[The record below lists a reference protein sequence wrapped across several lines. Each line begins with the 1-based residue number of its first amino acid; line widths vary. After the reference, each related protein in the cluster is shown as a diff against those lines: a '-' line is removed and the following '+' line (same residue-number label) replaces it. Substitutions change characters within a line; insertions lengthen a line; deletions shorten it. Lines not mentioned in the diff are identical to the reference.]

1 MLLADRIKAFAKLG
15 EFILSRDAS
24 IQTQKFWQTIDTAH
38 LTNQWVS
45 PEFCEMAI
53 TSIAQHWLKQD
64 KLEEWAALYPAQ
76 TLTPSI
82 SRRIGVVMAGN
93 VPFVGLHDMLCV
105 LVAGHHFVGKVSS
118 KDAGLMQAII
128 DLLLA
133 IEPRF
138 SNFISLSESRLE
150 NFDAVIATGS
160 DNTSRYFEYYFGKY
174 PNIIRK
180 NRHSIAVLSGN
191 ETIEEQHHLATDI
204 FAYYGLGCRNVS
216 KILVPKDYNLAALLN
231 HFDGYKHLK
240 NHNKYANNY
249 EYHRAMYL
257 MNMVEHLDTGF
268 ALIKPDE
275 NLGSPVGVI
284 YYQHYS
290 NLDGIFNY
298 IDTHKEQLQCIVS
311 TIEGIPN
318 SIPFGQAQNPLLTDY
333 ADGIDTI
340 EFLANL

>member
-1 MLLADRIKAFAKLG
+1 MLLAERIKAFAKLG
-15 EFILSRDAS
+15 ELILSRDAS
-24 IQTQKFWQTIDTAH
+24 IQTKEFWQTLNTAH
-38 LTNQWVS
+38 LTNQWFT
-45 PEFCEMAI
+45 PNFCEMAI

-64 KLEEWAALYPAQ
+64 QLAEWTTLYPAQ
-76 TLTPSI
+76 TFNPSNPK
-82 SRRIGVVMAGN
+82 SIGVVMAGN
-93 VPFVGLHDMLCV
+93 IPFVGLHDLLCV
-105 LVAGHHFVGKVSS
+105 LIAGHQFVGKISS

-128 DLLLA
+128 NLLLA

-138 SNFISLSESRLE
+138 SNYINLSENNLA

-180 NRHSIAVLSGN
+180 NRHSIAVLSGA
-191 ETIEEQHHLATDI
+191 ETTEELHHLATDI
-204 FAYYGLGCRNVS
+204 FAYFGLGCRNVS
-216 KILVPKDYNLAALLN
+216 KILVPRDYNLADLLN
-231 HFDGYKHLK
+231 HFDDYKHLI

-249 EYHRAMYL
+249 EYHRTMYL
-257 MNMVEHLDTGF
+257 MNRVEHLDTGF

-275 NLGSPVGVI
+275 SLGSPVGVI

-290 NLDGIFNY
+290 NLAGILSY
-298 IDTHKEQLQCIVS
+298 IDMHTEQLQSIVS

-340 EFLANL
+340 EFLAKL

>member
-1 MLLADRIKAFAKLG
+1 
-15 EFILSRDAS
+15 
-24 IQTQKFWQTIDTAH
+24 
-38 LTNQWVS
+38 
-45 PEFCEMAI
+45 
-53 TSIAQHWLKQD
+53 
-64 KLEEWAALYPAQ
+64 
-76 TLTPSI
+76 
-82 SRRIGVVMAGN
+82 MAGN
-93 VPFVGLHDMLCV
+93 VPCVGLHDMLCV
-105 LVAGHHFVGKVSS
+105 LITGHHFVGKVSS
-118 KDAGLMQAII
+118 KDAGLMQAVI

-133 IEPRF
+133 IEPSF
-138 SNFISLSESRLE
+138 SSYISLSESRLE

-191 ETIEEQHHLATDI
+191 ETYEELHHLATDI

-216 KILVPKDYNLAALLN
+216 KILVPKDYNLADLLN
-231 HFDGYKHLK
+231 HFDDYKHLI

-275 NLGSPVGVI
+275 SLGSPVGVI

-290 NLDGIFNY
+290 NLDGILNY
-298 IDTHKEQLQCIVS
+298 IDTHTEQLQCVVS

-340 EFLANL
+340 EFLATL